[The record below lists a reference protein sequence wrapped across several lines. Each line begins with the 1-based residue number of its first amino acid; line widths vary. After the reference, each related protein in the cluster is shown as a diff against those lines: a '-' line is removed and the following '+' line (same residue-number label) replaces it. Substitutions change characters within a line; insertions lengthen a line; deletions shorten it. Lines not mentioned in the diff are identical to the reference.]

1 MSQLGPESKAAC
13 LAVSTCP
20 ALNLSKQDLL
30 SSLLEEQ
37 NVLADE
43 ENSTHLFF
51 IPAPHQSSLLPGHP
65 AVGQSHC
72 LSPPSSCYLRPPTSA
87 ANPVCENHSPSSA
100 PHSLSHTQFKRECK
114 RVCMDLLWGRTL
126 LLVPQQASS
135 SSLQKPATPRRG
147 LEHASP
153 RPQDQQQRH
162 RFPTT
167 AGSDPPQT
175 GAPCACRTPALGYHS
190 QSSDQGLHR
199 THAVNHPS

>member
-1 MSQLGPESKAAC
+1 MRKIRLIYF
-13 LAVSTCP
+13 
-20 ALNLSKQDLL
+20 
-30 SSLLEEQ
+30 SSL
-37 NVLADE
+37 
-43 ENSTHLFF
+43 HL
-51 IPAPHQSSLLPGHP
+51 IRAASCQVTQLWDRVTTSHLPHPVVPGH
-65 AVGQSHC
+65 
-72 LSPPSSCYLRPPTSA
+72 LRLLRILCVKTTLHPQHHTA
-87 ANPVCENHSPSSA
+87 
-100 PHSLSHTQFKRECK
+100 SHTQFKRECK
-114 RVCMDLLWGRTL
+114 RVCVDLLWGRTL